1 VTDPRIRRTR
11 LHVLEIARQMLAA
24 RTSEP
29 FTFTTLAAQAQVSR
43 RTLYT
48 HWGSIE
54 KVISDAVTLR
64 AAEELVDLSSLP
76 PRERLRRFLESVRSG
91 IGDPVTRVALASLMN
106 LSSHDTDAAQSL
118 VEMAATR
125 MDHFRTAVGEIDET
139 VYLQLVG
146 PIFFAEFLGT
156 GPASGELIDALV
168 ERGVELLGFE

>member
-1 VTDPRIRRTR
+1 
-11 LHVLEIARQMLAA
+11 MLAA
-24 RTSEP
+24 RTNEP

-64 AAEELVDLSSLP
+64 AAEELVDLSSLE
-76 PRERLRRFLESVRSG
+76 PRERLRHFLESVRSG

-106 LSSHDTDAAQSL
+106 QSSHDPDAAQAL

-125 MDHFRTAVGEIDET
+125 MAHFRQTVGEIDEN

-146 PIFFAEFLGT
+146 PIFFAEFLGN
-156 GPASGELIDALV
+156 GPASDALIDSLV
-168 ERGVELLGFE
+168 DRGVALLEAASE